1 MKYEIYFAKI
11 MSYKGVFVMHSW
23 HDVKASRITPEEF
36 VALIEI
42 SKGSKNKYELDKET
56 GHLILDRVLYTSTI
70 YPQNYGFIPRTFAR
84 DYDPLDVLVLC
95 SESILPMS
103 FVRCAPIGVLIMT
116 DNGLPDEKIIA
127 VCLDDPF
134 YKDFK
139 DINEIPEHIMEEI
152 KHFFTVYK
160 SLEGK
165 DTAVG
170 EFYGREEAIRVI
182 KECLSSYKRNIQP
195 KVIAERKAR
204 GY

>member
-1 MKYEIYFAKI
+1 
-11 MSYKGVFVMHSW
+11 MHSW
-23 HDVKASRITPEEF
+23 HDVTPNRVTADQF

-56 GHLILDRVLYTSTI
+56 GHLILDRVLFTSTI
-70 YPQNYGFIPRTFAR
+70 YPQNYGFIPRTFAQ

-103 FVRCAPIGVLIMT
+103 FVRCAPIGVMIMK

-127 VCLDDPF
+127 VCQDDAF

-139 DINEIPEHIMEEI
+139 DIKDIPPHIMDEI

-165 DTAVG
+165 DTEIG
-170 EFYGREEAIRVI
+170 EIYGVEEA
-182 KECLSSYKRNIQP
+182 KEIINKCLSAYKRDIEP
-195 KVIAERKAR
+195 KIKAERNSR

>member
-1 MKYEIYFAKI
+1 
-11 MSYKGVFVMHSW
+11 MHCW
-23 HDVKASRITPEEF
+23 HDVKPTRITPENF
-36 VALIEI
+36 LSLIEI

-56 GHLILDRVLYTSTI
+56 GHLILDRVLFTSTI

-103 FVRCAPIGVLIMT
+103 FVRCSPIGVLIMT

-127 VCLDDPF
+127 VCNDDPF

-139 DINEIPEHIMEEI
+139 DIKDIPDHVMAEI

-160 SLEGK
+160 SLENK
-165 DTAVG
+165 DTAVD
-170 EFYGREEAIRVI
+170 EVYGRDEAIKVI
-182 KECLSSYKRNIQP
+182 KECLASYKRNIQP

>member
-1 MKYEIYFAKI
+1 
-11 MSYKGVFVMHSW
+11 MHAW
-23 HDVKASRITPEEF
+23 HDVKPARVTPDDF
-36 VALIEI
+36 IALIEI

-70 YPQNYGFIPRTFAR
+70 YPQNYGFLPRTFAR

-103 FVRCAPIGVLIMT
+103 FVRCSPIGVLIMK

-127 VCLDDPF
+127 VCKDDPF
-134 YKDFK
+134 YKDYK
-139 DINEIPEHIMEEI
+139 DINQIPEHVMAEI

-160 SLEGK
+160 SLEKK
-165 DTAVG
+165 DTSVDV
-170 EFYGREEAIRVI
+170 FKDHEEAERII
-182 KECLSSYKRNIQP
+182 ASCLENYRHQIEP
-195 KVIAERKAR
+195 RIIAERKAR